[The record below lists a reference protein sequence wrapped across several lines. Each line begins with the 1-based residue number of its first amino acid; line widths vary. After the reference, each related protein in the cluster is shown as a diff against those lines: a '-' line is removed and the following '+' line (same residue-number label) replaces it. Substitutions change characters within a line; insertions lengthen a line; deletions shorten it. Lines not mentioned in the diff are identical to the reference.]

1 MKPIKNSPAWKQREW
16 NAANHWLNEIK
27 LRMRRLSKTDCK
39 NIDGDALHKAKL
51 ALAKANRELFRAET
65 NKDGIS

>member
-1 MKPIKNSPAWKQREW
+1 MGKKQQEW
-16 NAANHWLNEIK
+16 NAANYWLNEIK
-27 LRMRRLSKTDCK
+27 LRMERLSKTDCK

-65 NKDGIS
+65 NKDGIT